1 MNYFKEAL
9 GFSVDFPTS
18 SGSTMCL
25 PAWACKNLE
34 SLLVPTQ
41 APLGTLHRLPLLPD
55 AKQPP
60 VYSSAL
66 WSRGGGAYNQE
77 RNLLKCAVEQAA

>member
-1 MNYFKEAL
+1 MNYFKEVL

-18 SGSTMCL
+18 SESTMCL
-25 PAWACKNLE
+25 PARACKSLE
-34 SLLVPTQ
+34 SLSVPTQ
-41 APLGTLHRLPLLPD
+41 APLGTLHRLSLLPD

-77 RNLLKCAVEQAA
+77 RNLLKCALEQAD